1 MLPLKVSVLKETES
15 IASSPLKLSYISM
28 FLHMHWLLMYNRT
41 TINVYHVAN
50 RMIEFMQNLFFFY
63 KLWLIIKILH
73 QSEIFCVHIV
83 LTRRHSRSDS
93 CCGDR
98 IFRICRVVFWRKKY
112 ANPSES
118 LLVTIDFFAFLRA
131 FGVIHVVG
139 CFFLSFELIAWG
151 KIFKT
156 EGLIFISWKF
166 PVHKLS
172 RIKQKWNSS
181 TE

>member
-73 QSEIFCVHIV
+73 QSEIFCVHTV

-98 IFRICRVVFWRKKY
+98 ILRICRVVFWRKKY

-139 CFFLSFELIAWG
+139 CFF
-151 KIFKT
+151 FKFWAYCLG
-156 EGLIFISWKF
+156 ENIQDRGFNFHFIQI
-166 PVHKLS
+166 PC
-172 RIKQKWNSS
+172 
-181 TE
+181 T